1 MESVMQKDMMRRVD
15 PQNQDHR
22 EEERSEER
30 PQQQMMPTPKPNEI
44 CNDYILQP
52 QESDIEYEGK
62 VYRKQEEIFRGSFG
76 TTYMFKTEDAKF
88 GLTKIAVKA
97 GIPQEENS

>member
-1 MESVMQKDMMRRVD
+1 MMA
-15 PQNQDHR
+15 
-22 EEERSEER
+22 
-30 PQQQMMPTPKPNEI
+30 TPRPNEI

-52 QESDIEYEGK
+52 QESDIEHEGK
-62 VYRKQEEIFRGSFG
+62 VYRKQEEVYRGSFG

-97 GIPQEENS
+97 GIPQEENSQQRIEQEISTYDKLRSKGL